1 MEFTC
6 LIRRSRIW
14 RKIIRRIADRLGWPQ
29 RMQRMLGQSDYA
41 GSVGPEQSRHSREYL
56 YTALSD
62 DVLFVRTDILGFLP
76 DELDVTVEPR
86 CLTVAAQR
94 TTTGHRKHDNV
105 IYLDQCPNLILRILQ
120 LPVEV
125 DPNRSTATV
134 RGRILE
140 VSLPT
145 VLPRS
150 NTLFRADTQWVA

>member
-1 MEFTC
+1 MEPTC
-6 LIRRSRIW
+6 PIRRSKAW
-14 RKIIRRIADRLGWPQ
+14 RKIVRRIANRLGWPQ
-29 RMQRMLGQSDYA
+29 RMHRILGQSDYA
-41 GSVGPEQSRHSREYL
+41 ERVGPEQSRRSREYF

-62 DVLFVRTDILGFLP
+62 DVIFVRADVLGFLP
-76 DELDVTVEPR
+76 HELDVTVESR
-86 CLTVAAQR
+86 CLTVAGRR
-94 TTTGHRKHDNV
+94 TTTGHRKCNSI

-125 DPNRSTATV
+125 DPSRSTATL
-134 RGRILE
+134 RGGILE